1 MSTFK
6 DNRILYSLSKKGKG
20 QTEASDREAA
30 QRADDAISAIVL
42 MSFSNECDRRIKHAR
57 DAYNALIGSQKAF
70 VKKVKTLQ
78 NAEAK
83 FESLR
88 KDYFDAQIVI
98 DMINSLGEVS
108 YKEEFR
114 RKISST
120 MLTYSNY

>member
-1 MSTFK
+1 
-6 DNRILYSLSKKGKG
+6 
-20 QTEASDREAA
+20 
-30 QRADDAISAIVL
+30 

-57 DAYNALIGSQKAF
+57 DAYNALTGSQKAF